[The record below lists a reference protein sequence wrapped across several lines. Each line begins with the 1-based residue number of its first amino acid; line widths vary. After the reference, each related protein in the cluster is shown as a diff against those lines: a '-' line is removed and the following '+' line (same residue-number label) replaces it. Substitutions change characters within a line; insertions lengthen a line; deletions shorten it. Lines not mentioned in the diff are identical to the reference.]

1 VAGTSPMRRLRLLLA
16 IIVELVSVVGFAS
29 AAEPQKQ
36 VLVLYATRRDAQI
49 AVIGDHELPNL
60 LERALPE
67 GVDYYSEFIDNGR
80 FSHAEY
86 QRAFRD
92 FLHLK
97 YQGQRFDLVVALG
110 EVPVLFVDR
119 YAAELF
125 PDASI
130 VFFSNRP
137 PAKRPANSTGLTAD
151 LDLRGSIVLATAL
164 QPDVRHVYVVLGAD
178 IARRELDILAREQF
192 KSLEPRL
199 QFTYLSGLAT
209 GDLEARLG
217 SLPPHSI
224 VYYLVVDR
232 DGANQNFHPIE
243 YLDRVTAVSNAPVY
257 CWVDSALGHGVV
269 GGSMKDQLAQIRA
282 VAELSLK
289 VLHGQRADSI
299 PVAAVD
305 LNVSQVDWHQLR
317 RWRISEARVPAGT
330 LVRFREPSAWD
341 RYKFYI
347 LTALAVLLAQSVL
360 IVGLLV
366 QRNRRRQAE
375 EQVRGSQTELRASYD
390 RIRDLGARL
399 LDAQETERARI
410 ARELHDD
417 ISQQMAL
424 LEIDLEILG
433 RSGEVGG
440 DSLGEVLH
448 RARDVARSVHELSHS
463 LHPAKLR
470 LIGLVAGLHG
480 LQRELSQSSAAIT
493 FTHDKVPPALSPDL
507 TLCLF
512 RVAQEALQ
520 NALKYGKANHIAVVL
535 RGEPTHLI
543 LTITD
548 DGVGFDV
555 GAAWGK
561 GLGLISMWE
570 RVEAMGGT
578 CEFHSQPGSG
588 TRVEVVAPLRT
599 IQGTEPVAV

>member
-1 VAGTSPMRRLRLLLA
+1 VARSRPIRQLRLVFA
-16 IIVELVSVVGFAS
+16 IALELVCVAGFAS

-36 VLVLYATRRDAQI
+36 VLVLYSTRRDAQI
-49 AVIGDHELPNL
+49 AVVGDHELPNL

-67 GVDYYSEFIDNGR
+67 GVDYYSEFIDSGR

-86 QRAFRD
+86 QTAFRD
-92 FLHLK
+92 FLQLK
-97 YQGQRFDLVVALG
+97 YQGQHFDLVVAMG
-110 EVPVLFVDR
+110 EITLSFVDQ
-119 YAAELF
+119 YAHELF
-125 PDASI
+125 PDAAI
-130 VFFSNRP
+130 VFFANRL
-137 PAKRPANSTGLTAD
+137 PAKRPPNSTGLTAD
-151 LDLRGSIVLATAL
+151 LDLRASIELATAL

-178 IARRELDILAREQF
+178 IVKRELDILAQEQF
-192 KSLEPRL
+192 KSLESQL

-209 GDLEARLG
+209 PDLEARLG

-330 LVRFREPSAWD
+330 LIRFREASGWD

-347 LTALAVLLAQSVL
+347 LTALAVLLAQSLL

-366 QRNRRRQAE
+366 QRIRRRQAE

-399 LDAQETERARI
+399 LNAQETERARI

-417 ISQQMAL
+417 VSQQMAL

-440 DSLGEVLH
+440 ESLREVLH
-448 RARDVARSVHELSHS
+448 RARDVGRSVHELSHS

-493 FTHDKVPPALSPDL
+493 FTHDQVPPALSPDL

-512 RVAQEALQ
+512 RVVQEALQ
-520 NALKYGKANHIAVVL
+520 NALKYGKANNIAVVL
-535 RGEPTHLI
+535 RGQPTGLI
-543 LTITD
+543 LTVTD
-548 DGVGFDV
+548 DGIGFDV
-555 GAAWGK
+555 NAAWGK

-578 CEFHSQPGSG
+578 CEFHSQPGIG

-599 IQGTEPVAV
+599 IQGTDTVAV

>member
-1 VAGTSPMRRLRLLLA
+1 MLA
-16 IIVELVSVVGFAS
+16 LIVELVSLGRLAW
-29 AAEPQKQ
+29 ADQPQKQ

-49 AVIGDHELPNL
+49 AVVGDHELPNL
-60 LERALPE
+60 LERDLAE
-67 GVDYYSEFIDNGR
+67 GVDYYSEFIDNAR
-80 FSHAEY
+80 FSHAYY
-86 QRAFRD
+86 QTAFRD

-97 YQGQRFDLVVALG
+97 YQGQHFDLVVAMG
-110 EVPVLFVDR
+110 EIPLAFVNR
-119 YAAELF
+119 YAGDLF
-125 PDASI
+125 PGASI
-130 VFFSNRP
+130 VFFTNRR
-137 PAKRPANSTGLTAD
+137 PASRPANSTGLTAD
-151 LDLRGSIVLATAL
+151 LDLRRSIALASAL
-164 QPDVRHVYVVLGAD
+164 QPEVQQVFVVLGAD
-178 IARRELDILAREQF
+178 IARRQLDLLAREQL

-209 GDLEARLG
+209 SELEMRVG

-257 CWVDSALGHGVV
+257 CWVDSAMGHGVV
-269 GGSMKDQLAQIRA
+269 GGSMKDQVAQMRA
-282 VAELSLK
+282 IGDLSLK
-289 VLHGQRADSI
+289 VLHGQRAESI

-305 LNVSQVDWHQLR
+305 LNVNQVDWRELR
-317 RWRISEARVPAGT
+317 RWGISEARVPVGT

-347 LTALAVLLAQSVL
+347 LIALGVLLAQSVL

-366 QRNRRRQAE
+366 QRMRRRQAE
-375 EQVRGSQTELRASYD
+375 EQVRGSQTELRVSYD

-399 LDAQETERARI
+399 LNAQETERARI

-417 ISQQMAL
+417 VSQQMAL

-433 RSGEVGG
+433 RSGNGNGE
-440 DSLGEVLH
+440 SLREVLH
-448 RARDVARSVHELSHS
+448 RARDVGRSVHELSHS

-480 LQRELSQSSAAIT
+480 LQRELSQSGAAIT
-493 FTHDKVPPALSPDL
+493 FTHDNVPPALSPEL

-512 RVAQEALQ
+512 RVVQEALQ
-520 NALKYGKANHIAVVL
+520 NALKYGKASNISVVL
-535 RGEPTHLI
+535 RGEPTELL
-543 LTITD
+543 LTISD

-578 CEFHSQPGSG
+578 CQVHSKPGTG

-599 IQGTEPVAV
+599 VQGTENVAV

>member
-1 VAGTSPMRRLRLLLA
+1 MASTRSAWRLRLLLA
-16 IIVELVSVVGFAS
+16 LIVELVSLGRLAW
-29 AAEPQKQ
+29 ADQPQKQ

-49 AVIGDHELPNL
+49 AVVGDHELPNL
-60 LERALPE
+60 LERDLAE
-67 GVDYYSEFIDNGR
+67 GVDYYSEFIDNAR
-80 FSHAEY
+80 FSHAYY
-86 QRAFRD
+86 QTAFRD

-97 YQGQRFDLVVALG
+97 YQGQHFDLVVAMG
-110 EVPVLFVDR
+110 EIPLAFVNR
-119 YAAELF
+119 YAGDLF
-125 PDASI
+125 PGASI
-130 VFFSNRP
+130 VFFTNRR
-137 PAKRPANSTGLTAD
+137 PASRPANSTGLTAD
-151 LDLRGSIVLATAL
+151 LDLRRSIALASAL
-164 QPDVRHVYVVLGAD
+164 QPEVRQVFVVLGAD
-178 IARRELDILAREQF
+178 IARRQLDLLAREQL

-209 GDLEARLG
+209 SELEMRVG

-257 CWVDSALGHGVV
+257 CWVDSAMGHGVV
-269 GGSMKDQLAQIRA
+269 GGSMKDQVAQMRA
-282 VAELSLK
+282 IGDLSLK
-289 VLHGQRADSI
+289 VLHGQRAESI

-305 LNVSQVDWHQLR
+305 LNVNQVDWRELR
-317 RWRISEARVPAGT
+317 RWGISEARVPVGT

-347 LTALAVLLAQSVL
+347 LIALGVLLAQSVL

-366 QRNRRRQAE
+366 QRMRRRQAE
-375 EQVRGSQTELRASYD
+375 EQVRGSQTELRVSYD

-399 LDAQETERARI
+399 LNAQETERARI

-417 ISQQMAL
+417 VSQQMAL

-433 RSGEVGG
+433 RSGNGNGE
-440 DSLGEVLH
+440 SLREVLH
-448 RARDVARSVHELSHS
+448 RARDVGRSVHELSHS

-480 LQRELSQSSAAIT
+480 LQRELSQSGAAIT
-493 FTHDKVPPALSPDL
+493 FTHDNVPPALSPEL

-512 RVAQEALQ
+512 RVVQEALQ
-520 NALKYGKANHIAVVL
+520 NALKYGKASNISVVL
-535 RGEPTHLI
+535 RGEPTELL
-543 LTITD
+543 LTISD

-578 CEFHSQPGSG
+578 CQVHSKPGTG

-599 IQGTEPVAV
+599 VQGTENVAV